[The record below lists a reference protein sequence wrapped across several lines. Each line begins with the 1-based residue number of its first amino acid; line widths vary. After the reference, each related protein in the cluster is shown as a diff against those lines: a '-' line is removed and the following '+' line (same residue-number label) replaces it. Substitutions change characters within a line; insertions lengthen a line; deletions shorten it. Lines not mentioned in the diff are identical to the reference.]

1 MPALNL
7 ISRVPK
13 QLITTVTFTGAAGL
27 GAIGTVAIA
36 TVTGRVLLQYVYSFC
51 STLLTGASATIAF
64 GTANNTGGLIAA
76 TTATDIDA
84 NEFWTDTTPEVEVT
98 VALIER
104 VVSANLIL
112 TVATAN
118 VTAGVLEFGM
128 LWTPMSAN
136 GNMG

>member
-1 MPALNL
+1 M
-7 ISRVPK
+7 
-13 QLITTVTFTGAAGL
+13 
-27 GAIGTVAIA
+27 
-36 TVTGRVLLQYVYSFC
+36 
-51 STLLTGASATIAF
+51 
-64 GTANNTGGLIAA
+64 IAA